1 MKSKRPQ
8 DTRRALQRVLRYMG
22 AYKWT
27 MAVVAVLVVVSAG
40 ANIMGTYL
48 FKPLI
53 NRYILPGDMKGLA
66 GALVLMGGMYLL
78 GAAATYGYSQLM
90 VHVAQKIVGRI
101 RSDLF
106 RCTQKL
112 PLTYFDSHTHGDL
125 MSHFTND
132 VDTLQEA
139 LNNSFAMIIQ
149 SFYSRWNHFYDD
161 GAQCT
166 ALDDCCSVFG
176 LHVLFDPPKRKEKP
190 PLFPRTAGRT
200 CRFEWF
206 H

>member
-66 GALVLMGGMYLL
+66 GALVLMGSMYLL
-78 GAAATYGYSQLM
+78 A
-90 VHVAQKIVGRI
+90 
-101 RSDLF
+101 
-106 RCTQKL
+106 
-112 PLTYFDSHTHGDL
+112 
-125 MSHFTND
+125 
-132 VDTLQEA
+132 
-139 LNNSFAMIIQ
+139 
-149 SFYSRWNHFYDD
+149 
-161 GAQCT
+161 
-166 ALDDCCSVFG
+166 
-176 LHVLFDPPKRKEKP
+176 
-190 PLFPRTAGRT
+190 
-200 CRFEWF
+200 
-206 H
+206 